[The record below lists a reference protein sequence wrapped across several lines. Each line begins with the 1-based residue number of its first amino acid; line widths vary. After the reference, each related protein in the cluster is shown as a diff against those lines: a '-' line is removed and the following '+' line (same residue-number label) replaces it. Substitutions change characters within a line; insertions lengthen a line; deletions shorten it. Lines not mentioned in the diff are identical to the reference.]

1 MRKKKLKVFI
11 AGHKGMLGAA
21 ILKKL
26 KKKKNFKLFYESKKK
41 TRFIKSKTG

>member
-1 MRKKKLKVFI
+1 MIQKKIKVFV

-26 KKKKNFKLFYESKKK
+26 KKNKI
-41 TRFIKSKTG
+41 IKIL

>member
-26 KKKKNFKLFYESKKK
+26 KKKKILDCFMKVKKN
-41 TRFIKSKTG
+41 